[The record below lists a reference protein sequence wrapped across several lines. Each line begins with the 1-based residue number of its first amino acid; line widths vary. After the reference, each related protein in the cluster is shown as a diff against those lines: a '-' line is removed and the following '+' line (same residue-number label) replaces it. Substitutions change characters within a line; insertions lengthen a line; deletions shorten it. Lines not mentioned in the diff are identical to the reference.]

1 MGSVSTRAKPNCF
14 NALHQ
19 LSRRLKQGEKL
30 SAVVGSADAGSKVSK
45 SIFGMGL
52 AESGAVV
59 NLVHHLP
66 LECRAV
72 FGKAV
77 AEFGIAK
84 GPVTHAALAAHQIRV
99 GYQPEL
105 ISDDWSMNMRNTEES
120 VIRASKRLVEDF
132 RQAPPGLRK
141 SATAPDV
148 AKMARISR
156 AFDLVLAELSSQLPG
171 SVFDAEKD
179 SLVSLFEQRV
189 FDDYLFA
196 LTEECPMQIDVTKIS
211 EMNTILVKNKAS
223 AEKDIYG
230 KGSVYQFF
238 VSKDLF
244 SKKDIYGI
252 YVSKDFAKSMA
263 GSLEEVQSASTSSS
277 DCNLSEDG
285 GRP

>member
-132 RQAPPGLRK
+132 RQAP
-141 SATAPDV
+141 
-148 AKMARISR
+148 
-156 AFDLVLAELSSQLPG
+156 LVLDKDGVHLRDLGHIDLHRALLSQGKEVVVKDPLLEEGHQRILLSIKDTPWKLTGQLSQNQVKSPA
-171 SVFDAEKD
+171 DA
-179 SLVSLFEQRV
+179 SHLGNV
-189 FDDYLFA
+189 
-196 LTEECPMQIDVTKIS
+196 
-211 EMNTILVKNKAS
+211 
-223 AEKDIYG
+223 